1 MSKQQRLRSVNRLST
16 ELQRNPRTLAKA
28 LADVPADGSLAGR
41 PAWHMS
47 TAVQA
52 LRRYEGGSNRF
63 DGRQSTGGDESEA
76 WRGGDYP
83 PPPHVA
89 AAADRALAMLDRMH
103 DAATVEE
110 RRAIYDP
117 TALDE
122 WQAAFEREY
131 EELGEEFERLYRP
144 TQSRGNDYYRAL
156 VAKLLAGEGG
166 AQ

>member
-1 MSKQQRLRSVNRLST
+1 MSKQQKLWSINRLST
-16 ELQRNPRTLAKA
+16 ELQRNPRTVARA
-28 LADVPADGSLAGR
+28 LDDVPEDGKLAGR

-47 TAVQA
+47 TAIDA
-52 LRRYEGGSNRF
+52 LRQYEGGSNRF
-63 DGRQSTGGDESEA
+63 DGRSSTGGDGND
-76 WRGGDYP
+76 WRSGDYP
-83 PPPHVA
+83 PPPYVA

-131 EELGEEFERLYRP
+131 DELGPEFERIFRP
-144 TQSRGNDYYRAL
+144 TQSRGGDYYRAL
-156 VAKLLAGEGG
+156 VGKLLSGEGG

>member
-1 MSKQQRLRSVNRLST
+1 MSKQQKLWSINRLST
-16 ELQRNPRTLAKA
+16 ELQRNQRTIARA
-28 LADVPADGSLAGR
+28 LTDVPEDGKLAGR
-41 PAWHMS
+41 PAWFMS
-47 TAVQA
+47 SAVA
-52 LRRYEGGSNRF
+52 AMRRYEGGSNRF
-63 DGRQSTGGDESEA
+63 DDRHSVGDDRSED
-76 WRGGDYP
+76 WRSGDYAP
-83 PPPHVA
+83 PPYVA
-89 AAADRALAMLDRMH
+89 AAADRAFAMLDRMH

-131 EELGEEFERLYRP
+131 DELGPEFERIFRP
-144 TQSRGNDYYRAL
+144 TQSRGGDYYRVL